1 MVLPGPRTR
10 RSDAGEYR
18 DSMTSPGA
26 PGPSSAAGA
35 PGTGQRQRRRP
46 VVAIVLVLVAAAL
59 LSTGTLLAGRWVFG
73 SHARAAGS
81 KSGLGFVRLHHPAQP
96 VSLQSLRGSGKIDLA
111 GLAGKP
117 IVMNFWSSTCGPCK
131 QETAALAGVA
141 RALGSKVSFLG
152 IDTADGRAKAIA
164 FVARYKVSYPIAFDP
179 NATAANQYGV
189 PGLPVTFFLSSSGK
203 TVVGENIGALTA
215 AKLRRILHELY
226 RVS

>member
-1 MVLPGPRTR
+1 
-10 RSDAGEYR
+10 
-18 DSMTSPGA
+18 
-26 PGPSSAAGA
+26 
-35 PGTGQRQRRRP
+35 
-46 VVAIVLVLVAAAL
+46 VLVAAAL
-59 LSTGTLLAGRWVFG
+59 LSTGTLLAARWVFG
-73 SHARAAGS
+73 PHARAAGS
-81 KSGLGFVRLHHPAQP
+81 KSGLGFVRLHHPARP
-96 VSLQSLRGSGKIDLA
+96 VSLPSLRGSGKIDLA

-131 QETAALAGVA
+131 QETAALARVA

-152 IDTADGRAKAIA
+152 IDTADGRPKAIA

>member
-1 MVLPGPRTR
+1 MLPGPRTR

-26 PGPSSAAGA
+26 PGASSAAGA

-96 VSLQSLRGSGKIDLA
+96 VSLPSLRGSRKIDLA

>member
-1 MVLPGPRTR
+1 MPGPRTR
-10 RSDAGEYR
+10 RIDAGEYR

-26 PGPSSAAGA
+26 PGAPGAAGA
-35 PGTGQRQRRRP
+35 PGTGQRQRPRP

-73 SHARAAGS
+73 PHARAAGS

-96 VSLQSLRGSGKIDLA
+96 VSLPSLRGSGKIDLA

>member
-1 MVLPGPRTR
+1 M
-10 RSDAGEYR
+10 
-18 DSMTSPGA
+18 
-26 PGPSSAAGA
+26 
-35 PGTGQRQRRRP
+35 
-46 VVAIVLVLVAAAL
+46 LVAAAL

-73 SHARAAGS
+73 PHARAAGS

-117 IVMNFWSSTCGPCK
+117 STCGPCK